1 MNQELTTSFK
11 KVVKGTGVVFIGT
24 ILGTL
29 LGFIFRVI
37 VVRYITKAEYGLLS
51 LSLAMINI
59 LVVVSCLGF
68 INGVPRFIS
77 YALGKREYS
86 KAWATIKTSISLV
99 AVLSIFFALVLV
111 SFSNYIA
118 NFFHKLGL
126 IPIVKIIAFVL
137 PLMALTEIFISILRG
152 FEDVKAKV
160 FFQDIFSKGIK
171 IVIGGLVILLDL
183 SFKGVVFTYLIGG
196 FFTLIFLSYYAKS
209 RINEL
214 LPKIS
219 NFYPSIT
226 KELMSFSLPLLGSSI
241 FAILREHSTILLLG
255 YFKPANTVGL
265 YNVALPLAQLISM
278 PLMAMVF
285 IYLPIASQLY
295 AQGNLKD
302 MKLLYISVTKWI
314 FFITLPIFLSMLLA
328 PKIIIKLLFGSKYIE
343 ASVALQIL
351 TLGFFIHTFLGPN
364 GMTLISIGKTNIM
377 LFCSVIST
385 FVGIIVALLLIPN
398 YGLIGAA
405 VSAATSLAM
414 FNFSASFF
422 LYKIFALHPFKKNY
436 TIPLITTI
444 SLILLGFHITKHF
457 LSSDWQIIIS
467 VLFLSICFPLI
478 TFLTKNFTEED
489 IWFITTVKKKMINNS
504 HT

>member
-37 VVRYITKAEYGLLS
+37 VVRYITKAEYGILS

-118 NFFHKLGL
+118 NFFHKPGL

-171 IVIGGLVILLDL
+171 IVIVGLVILLDL
-183 SFKGVVFTYLIGG
+183 SLKGVVFTYLIGG

-226 KELMSFSLPLLGSSI
+226 KELISFSLPLLGSSI

-351 TLGFFIHTFLGPN
+351 ILGFFTHTFLGPN
-364 GMTLISIGKTNIM
+364 GGTLISFGKTNIM
-377 LFCSVIST
+377 LLCSSIST
-385 FVGIIVALLLIPN
+385 IVGIITALMLIPD
-398 YGLIGAA
+398 YGLIGAT
-405 VSAATSLAM
+405 VSATISLVT
-414 FNFSASFF
+414 FNFLASFF
-422 LYKIFALHPFKKNY
+422 LYKLFDVHPFKENY
-436 TIPLITTI
+436 IIPVIITGILTLFIAYLTNSFSTSNCDKIVLIFLLFI
-444 SLILLGFHITKHF
+444 S
-457 LSSDWQIIIS
+457 
-467 VLFLSICFPLI
+467 FPLV
-478 TFLTKNFTEED
+478 TFLIKGFTEED
-489 IWFITTVKKKMINNS
+489 IWLIKVFKNKIKG
-504 HT
+504 

>member
-1 MNQELTTSFK
+1 
-11 KVVKGTGVVFIGT
+11 
-24 ILGTL
+24 
-29 LGFIFRVI
+29 
-37 VVRYITKAEYGLLS
+37 
-51 LSLAMINI
+51 
-59 LVVVSCLGF
+59 
-68 INGVPRFIS
+68 
-77 YALGKREYS
+77 
-86 KAWATIKTSISLV
+86 
-99 AVLSIFFALVLV
+99 
-111 SFSNYIA
+111 
-118 NFFHKLGL
+118 
-126 IPIVKIIAFVL
+126 
-137 PLMALTEIFISILRG
+137 MALTEIFISILRG

-171 IVIGGLVILLDL
+171 IVIVGLVILLDL
-183 SFKGVVFTYLIGG
+183 SLKGVVFTYLIGG

-226 KELMSFSLPLLGSSI
+226 KELISFSLPLLGSSI

-351 TLGFFIHTFLGPN
+351 TLGFFIHTFFRAKWDDFD
-364 GMTLISIGKTNIM
+364 I
-377 LFCSVIST
+377 
-385 FVGIIVALLLIPN
+385 
-398 YGLIGAA
+398 YR
-405 VSAATSLAM
+405 
-414 FNFSASFF
+414 
-422 LYKIFALHPFKKNY
+422 KNKY
-436 TIPLITTI
+436 YA
-444 SLILLGFHITKHF
+444 ILQCDKHIC
-457 LSSDWQIIIS
+457 WNN
-467 VLFLSICFPLI
+467 CC
-478 TFLTKNFTEED
+478 
-489 IWFITTVKKKMINNS
+489 FITYSKLWTYWSS
-504 HT
+504 HFCCHFPCNV